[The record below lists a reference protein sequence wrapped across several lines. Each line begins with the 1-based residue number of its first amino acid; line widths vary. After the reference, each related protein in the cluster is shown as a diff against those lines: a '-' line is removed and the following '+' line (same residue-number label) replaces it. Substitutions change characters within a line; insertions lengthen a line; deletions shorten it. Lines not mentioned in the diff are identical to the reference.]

1 MNAPDLSLF
10 KGRDV
15 RQEINE
21 QIDVHVDKLPDFSNM
36 TPDDFNTPID
46 DAELTDEEQK
56 AFEAIRKTVELR
68 GINLETDDVDTILTK
83 LRDAVNSG
91 DNLTTL
97 PGLNDIPLELGWS
110 RSKLLQKCRCNVFQ
124 QA

>member
-21 QIDVHVDKLPDFSNM
+21 QIDAHVDKLPDFSNM

-46 DAELTDEEQK
+46 DAELTDEEQ
-56 AFEAIRKTVELR
+56 EATYFNNSTYV
-68 GINLETDDVDTILTK
+68 ILFLFI
-83 LRDAVNSG
+83 LRDNTNIIPSIVSKVNIF
-91 DNLTTL
+91 T
-97 PGLNDIPLELGWS
+97 
-110 RSKLLQKCRCNVFQ
+110 QKYGIF
-124 QA
+124 